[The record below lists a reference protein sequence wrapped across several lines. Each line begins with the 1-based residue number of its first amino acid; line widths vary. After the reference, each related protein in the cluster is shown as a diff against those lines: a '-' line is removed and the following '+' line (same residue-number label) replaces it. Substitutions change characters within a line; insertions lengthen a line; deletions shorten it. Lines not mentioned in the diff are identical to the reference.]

1 MAQRGGGLMRGSYS
15 RLEATPQRGE
25 SAQSDAP
32 RGPIEFAM
40 LIIENELIPTTLRLN
55 VWAESF
61 EQLVSALAR
70 ELGIEP
76 PIELHIVQRDGQ
88 LALATA
94 LHELHAADL
103 APHVSSQVRL
113 KLQLRAGAVAR
124 EQLPQEPLDT
134 SVDVSVSSA
143 RPASPARAGGGRKPR
158 RALSKRLSQ
167 HKDPAPEAT
176 APEAAA
182 PEAVAPETV
191 APQHAQVEPEPDT
204 EDNGDEEDGLLQ
216 TQAADSAAAPAA
228 LPGQRSLDARANLR
242 MDESVEVTGGQAA
255 GSSGCSTPGCSSP
268 DHLLQANGFCT
279 ECNGKRLPRTSGRPR
294 GDAGA
299 LSKQRSKKDNRKQQ
313 WGRGSSMRFDDAAM
327 VVAAGALLRTRS
339 KDSVQSRQM
348 AEDLRR
354 RLDAFR
360 AEREDDKRSRE
371 NFLMKWFICATPLL
385 AAIVYLGSVLFG
397 VFLSAE
403 GTA

>member
-15 RLEATPQRGE
+15 RLEATPQRTAVE
-25 SAQSDAP
+25 FAESDAP

-94 LHELHAADL
+94 LNELHAADL

-124 EQLPQEPLDT
+124 GQPPQEPLDT

-143 RPASPARAGGGRKPR
+143 RPASPARAGGGRRPR

-167 HKDPAPEAT
+167 HMDP

-182 PEAVAPETV
+182 PEAVAPETA
-191 APQHAQVEPEPDT
+191 APQHAQAEPVEPDT

-216 TQAADSAAAPAA
+216 TQAADSAAAPPAA
-228 LPGQRSLDARANLR
+228 LPGQRSLDARAN
-242 MDESVEVTGGQAA
+242 
-255 GSSGCSTPGCSSP
+255 
-268 DHLLQANGFCT
+268 F
-279 ECNGKRLPRTSGRPR
+279 
-294 GDAGA
+294 
-299 LSKQRSKKDNRKQQ
+299 
-313 WGRGSSMRFDDAAM
+313 
-327 VVAAGALLRTRS
+327 
-339 KDSVQSRQM
+339 
-348 AEDLRR
+348 
-354 RLDAFR
+354 
-360 AEREDDKRSRE
+360 
-371 NFLMKWFICATPLL
+371 
-385 AAIVYLGSVLFG
+385 
-397 VFLSAE
+397 
-403 GTA
+403 

>member
-15 RLEATPQRGE
+15 RLEATPQRVDF
-25 SAQSDAP
+25 AQRDAP

-76 PIELHIVQRDGQ
+76 PIELHVVQRDGQ
-88 LALATA
+88 LALATG
-94 LHELHAADL
+94 LNELHAADL

-113 KLQLRAGAVAR
+113 KLQLRGVAVAR
-124 EQLPQEPLDT
+124 ERPPQEPLDT

-143 RPASPARAGGGRKPR
+143 RPASPARAGGGRKR
-158 RALSKRLSQ
+158 SALSARLSQ
-167 HKDPAPEAT
+167 HMDP

-182 PEAVAPETV
+182 PETA
-191 APQHAQVEPEPDT
+191 APQHAQVETEEADT
-204 EDNGDEEDGLLQ
+204 DDIGDEADGLLQ

-228 LPGQRSLDARANLR
+228 LPGQRSLDARANFR

-255 GSSGCSTPGCSSP
+255 GSSGCSTPGCPSP
-268 DHLLQANGFCT
+268 DHLLQANGFCI
-279 ECNGKRLPRTSGRPR
+279 ECNGRLPRTPGPR

-299 LSKQRSKKDNRKQQ
+299 LSKQQSKKDNRKQQ
-313 WGRGSSMRFDDAAM
+313 WGRGSSMKFDDAAM

-339 KDSVQSRQM
+339 KDSVESRQM

-354 RLDAFR
+354 RLDAFK

-371 NFLMKWFICATPLL
+371 NFMMKWFIVRTPLL
-385 AAIVYLGSVLFG
+385 AAIVYLGSVLYG
-397 VFLSAE
+397 KFLSAE